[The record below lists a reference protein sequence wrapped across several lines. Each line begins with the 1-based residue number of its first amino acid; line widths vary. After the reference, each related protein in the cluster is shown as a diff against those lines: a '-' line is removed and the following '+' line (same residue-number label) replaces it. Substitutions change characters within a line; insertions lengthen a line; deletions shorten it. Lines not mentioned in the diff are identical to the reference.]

1 VNRDW
6 RGMTAFVLALGVAIA
21 LVAGFLAAELS
32 PGAVTSEEVSL
43 LSTLGGAAIGAVA
56 AYMGVMHTNPPAQT
70 PSVPPEQPT
79 EGGAVETTP
88 VPEPEPEPT
97 PEPEPE
103 PDPEP
108 SEEEADE
115 MTQGMGPGEGAA

>member
-1 VNRDW
+1 MSRWDW
-6 RGMTAFVLALGVAIA
+6 RGLTAFVLALGVAIA

-56 AYMGVMHTNPPAQT
+56 AYMGVMHSPAPAPP
-70 PSVPPEQPT
+70 PSVPPDQPT
-79 EGGAVETTP
+79 KGGAVETTP

-97 PEPEPE
+97 PEPEP
-103 PDPEP
+103 DPEP
-108 SEEEADE
+108 SEEDADD
-115 MTQGMGPGEGAA
+115 MTQGMGPGEDAS